1 MRRPCMA
8 GRSNKYLDPSKVPLK
23 KRGEDGNVWAVLVN
37 ITKLLLILAVVA
49 AIVLWF
55 LPVIHTMQE
64 YRAEIDT
71 NRVRNEE
78 ALAEQRRKRLE
89 IEMLQ
94 TNPEYVERQARNKLN
109 LARTGEVIF
118 IFDPYSPENE
128 TNVPSSEP

>member
-1 MRRPCMA
+1 MA